1 MSDQNLIRFGV
12 SVERDLFQEFEDRIT
27 AKGYTNRSEAIR
39 DLMRD
44 FLLEE
49 RLTQNEEE
57 QVVGTITIIYN
68 HQIRDLSDRLTEIQ
82 HDYHHGIISTLHVHL
97 DALYCLEV
105 LVVRGKLTEVQLMA
119 GKMLSMKG
127 VLHGKL
133 FTVGLSD

>member
-1 MSDQNLIRFGV
+1 MSEQKLIRFGV
-12 SVERDLFQEFEDRIT
+12 SVEKDLFQEFENRIV

-49 RLTQNEEE
+49 RLIENEEQ
-57 QVVGTITIIYN
+57 QVVGTLTLVYN
-68 HQIRDLSDRLTEIQ
+68 HHIRELSDRLTEIQ
-82 HDYHHGIISTLHVHL
+82 HDHYHEVVSTLHVHL
-97 DALYCLEV
+97 DALHCLEV
-105 LVVRGKLTEVQLMA
+105 LVIKGSLLEVQLIA

-133 FTVGLSD
+133 LTVGLSE

>member
-1 MSDQNLIRFGV
+1 MSEQKLIRFGV
-12 SVERDLFQEFEDRIT
+12 SVEKDLFQEFEERIT

-57 QVVGTITIIYN
+57 QVVGTLTLIYN
-68 HQIRDLSDRLTEIQ
+68 HQFRDLSDRLTEIQ
-82 HDYHHGIISTLHVHL
+82 HDFHHGIISTLHVHL
-97 DALYCLEV
+97 DAIYCLEV
-105 LVVRGKLTEVQLMA
+105 LVIRGNLKEIQLIA
-119 GKMLSMKG
+119 GKMLSLKG

-133 FTVGLSD
+133 LTVGLSD

>member
-133 FTVGLSD
+133 LTVGLSD